1 MSKVS
6 LGRLLAIA
14 FFVLVTV
21 AVGAPVLAQEA
32 EPEPGEA
39 QEAPAAEE
47 GMKVVVEEIVV
58 TAQKREEDVQEVPVA
73 VSVLRATDLEVLMV
87 GTPDVQILSG
97 RVPSLILESSF
108 GRAFPRFYIRGL
120 GNTDFDLNA
129 SQPVSMLL
137 DEVVLENPVVKG
149 IPLFDLDRVEV
160 LRGPQGTLFGRNTPA
175 GVVKFETVKP
185 SQESDAYVRAS
196 YGTYDT
202 LDFNF
207 GIGGALTKTL
217 SARFSG
223 LYQSQ
228 SDWVDNLY
236 EPGPEDEIGGYE
248 TQAYRLQFL
257 WEPSQR
263 FDALVN
269 IHGWDLDGTAR
280 IFRGNIIQPGTNE
293 LMDDF
298 DQEVVYHDGRNVQ
311 EISGFGGLF
320 RMDYQFESATLTS
333 ITAYES
339 IDDMYSRGDIDGGYG
354 ASFLGPGNY
363 GPGNIPFASESADGL
378 PYLDQWTQELRLAS
392 TTGETFDWLFGFFY
406 FDEELQVDSFGYDS
420 LAGGAADGYAWQK
433 QEAESWALFSS
444 IGIALSDLWDL
455 NLGLR
460 YSADDKDFTA
470 QRVTAPF
477 IQTLLYGSGPTVVIP
492 VEVDDDFVSWDASLT
507 YKASNNVNIYG
518 RAATSYR
525 APSIQG
531 RTLWCP
537 DVDGTNPATD
547 CVSVADTEDIL
558 SFELGIKSILAER
571 KLRLNLTGY
580 WFNVNDQQITA
591 VGGQYN
597 TATLLNADVTEGYGA
612 EMDMEWTPSGH
623 FLATLGASYNPTE
636 IQDPNLTVAPCG
648 GGCTVT
654 DPIIGG
660 LAYVDGNPLPNAPE
674 WIFNGIV
681 TLQSSPVYKHLF
693 ATLDWAYYSEKNFFL
708 YESEEF
714 KDDSLEFGLRIGYA
728 FSNMK
733 YELALFGRNILD
745 EEIMQ
750 GGIDFNNLTAYTN
763 TPRIIGMEFIAHF

>member
-6 LGRLLAIA
+6 LGRLLAITFA
-14 FFVLVTV
+14 VLVMV

-32 EPEPGEA
+32 EQEPAEA
-39 QEAPAAEE
+39 QEAPAVDEE
-47 GMKVVVEEIVV
+47 RQVVVEEIVV
-58 TAQKREEDVQEVPVA
+58 TAQRREEDVQDVPLA
-73 VSVLRATDLEVLMV
+73 VSVLRATDLEVLTV

-280 IFRGNIIQPGTNE
+280 IFRGNIIQQGSNE

-354 ASFLGPGNY
+354 AAFLGPGNY
-363 GPGNIPFASESADGL
+363 GPGFIPFASESADGL

-420 LAGGAADGYAWQK
+420 LAGGADDGYAWQK
-433 QEAESWALFSS
+433 QEAESWALFGS

-460 YSADDKDFTA
+460 YSTDDKSFEA

-477 IQTLLYGSGPTVVIP
+477 IQTLLYGSGPSVVIP
-492 VEVDDDFVSWDASLT
+492 VDVDDSYTSWDVSLT

-558 SFELGIKSILAER
+558 SFELGLKSILADQ

-580 WFNVNDQQITA
+580 WYNVNDQQITA

-623 FLATLGASYNPTE
+623 FLATVGASYNPTE
-636 IQDPNLTVAPCG
+636 IQDPNLTVSPCG

-728 FSNMK
+728 FSDMK

>member
-1 MSKVS
+1 MRVNFTDTRIRRIVG
-6 LGRLLAIA
+6 LILAA
-14 FFVLVTV
+14 AAAVPV
-21 AVGAPVLAQEA
+21 AATAQST
-32 EPEPGEA
+32 PRA
-39 QEAPAAEE
+39 QVAPAES
-47 GMKVVVEEIVV
+47 KLEEIVV
-58 TAQKREEDVQEVPVA
+58 TAQKREEDVQDVPVS
-73 VSVLRATDLEVLMV
+73 VSVLRATDLEVLTV

-97 RVPSLILESSF
+97 RVPSLIMESSF

-185 SQESDAYVRAS
+185 SQESSSYVRAS

-228 SDWVDNLY
+228 NDWVDNLY
-236 EPGPEDEIGGYE
+236 EPGPEDTLGGYE

-280 IFRGNIIQPGTNE
+280 IFRANIIEPGTNN
-293 LMDDF
+293 LVDGF
-298 DQEVVYHDGRNVQ
+298 DQEVVYQDGRNKQ
-311 EISGFGGLF
+311 EIHGFGGLF

-333 ITAYES
+333 ITGYES

-354 ASFLGPGNY
+354 AVFAPPY
-363 GPGNIPFASESADGL
+363 GPGFIPFSSESADGL
-378 PYLDQWTQELRLAS
+378 PSLDQWTEELRLAS
-392 TTGETFDWLFGFFY
+392 TTGETFDWLLGVFY
-406 FDEELQVDSFGYDS
+406 FNEDLQVDSFGYDS
-420 LAGGAADGYAWQK
+420 LGGGAADGYAWQT
-433 QEAESWALFSS
+433 QEAESWAGFGS
-444 IGIALSDLWDL
+444 IGIALSDLWDARA
-455 NLGLR
+455 GLR
-460 YSADDKDFTA
+460 YSHDDKDFMA

-477 IQTLLYGSGPTVVIP
+477 IQTLQYGSGPTVVIP
-492 VEVDDDFVSWDASLT
+492 VYVDDSFWSWDLSLT
-507 YKASNNVNIYG
+507 YKPSNWVNIYG

-537 DVDGTNPATD
+537 DVDGTDPATN

-558 SFELGIKSILAER
+558 SFELGLKSILAEQR
-571 KLRLNLTGY
+571 LRLNLTGY
-580 WFNVNDQQITA
+580 WYNVNNQQITA

-597 TATLLNADVTEGYGA
+597 TATLLNADTTEGYGA
-612 EMDMEWTPSGH
+612 EMDMEWTPSGY
-623 FLATLGASYNPTE
+623 FLATVGASYNPTE
-636 IQDPNLTVAPCG
+636 IQDPNLTVAPCA

-693 ATLDWAYYSEKNFFL
+693 ATLDWAYYSEKNFFI
-708 YESEEF
+708 YESKEF

-733 YELALFGRNILD
+733 YELALFGRNIFD
-745 EEIMQ
+745 AEIMQ

>member
-1 MSKVS
+1 
-6 LGRLLAIA
+6 
-14 FFVLVTV
+14 
-21 AVGAPVLAQEA
+21 
-32 EPEPGEA
+32 
-39 QEAPAAEE
+39 
-47 GMKVVVEEIVV
+47 
-58 TAQKREEDVQEVPVA
+58 
-73 VSVLRATDLEVLMV
+73 
-87 GTPDVQILSG
+87 
-97 RVPSLILESSF
+97 
-108 GRAFPRFYIRGL
+108 
-120 GNTDFDLNA
+120 
-129 SQPVSMLL
+129 MLL

-185 SQESDAYVRAS
+185 SQESDAYFRAS

-248 TQAYRLQFL
+248 TQAFRLQFL
-257 WEPSQR
+257 WEPTER
-263 FDALVN
+263 FDALLNV
-269 IHGWDLDGTAR
+269 HGWDLDGTAR
-280 IFRGNIIQPGTNE
+280 IFRGNIIQQGSND
-293 LMDDF
+293 LMPDF
-298 DQEVVYHDGRNVQ
+298 DQEVVYHDGRNQQ
-311 EISGFGGLF
+311 EISGLGGLF
-320 RMDYQFESATLTS
+320 RMDYRFESATLTS

-378 PYLDQWTQELRLAS
+378 PYLDQWTEELRLAS
-392 TTGETFDWLFGFFY
+392 TTGETFDWLLGVFY

-420 LAGGAADGYAWQK
+420 LAGGADDGYAWQK
-433 QEAESWALFSS
+433 QEAESWALFGS
-444 IGIALSDLWDL
+444 IGVALSDLWDF
-455 NLGLR
+455 NAGLR
-460 YSADDKDFTA
+460 YSSDDKDFTA

-477 IQTLLYGSGPTVVIP
+477 IQTLLYGSGPSVVIP
-492 VEVDDDFVSWDASLT
+492 VEVDDDYVSWDLSLT
-507 YKASNNVNIYG
+507 YKASDRVNIYG

-537 DVDGTNPATD
+537 DVDGTDPATD

-558 SFELGIKSILAER
+558 SFELGLKSILAQQ

-580 WFNVNDQQITA
+580 WYNVNDQQITA

-612 EMDMEWTPSGH
+612 EMDMEWTPSGY

-636 IQDPNLTVAPCG
+636 IQDPNLTVAPCA

-654 DPIIGG
+654 DPIRNG
-660 LAYVDGNPLPNAPE
+660 LVYVDGNPLPNAPE

-681 TLQSSPVYKHLF
+681 TLQSDPVYKHF
-693 ATLDWAYYSEKNFFL
+693 FGTLDWAYYSEKNFFL

-714 KDDSLEFGLRIGYA
+714 RDDSLEFGLRIGYA
-728 FSNMK
+728 FAQNK